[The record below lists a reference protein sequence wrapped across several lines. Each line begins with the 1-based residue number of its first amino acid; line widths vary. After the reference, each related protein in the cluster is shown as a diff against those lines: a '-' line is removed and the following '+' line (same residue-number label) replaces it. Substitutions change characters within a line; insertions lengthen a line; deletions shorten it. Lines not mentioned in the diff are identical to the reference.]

1 MKNLGKIDLREE
13 IILSN
18 NEMKG
23 ISGSGIIVH
32 NCDPHGSCGGT
43 CVVDLPSR
51 GINTRSDSEMRLGI
65 CTRAYL
71 DLCNCVVP

>member
-1 MKNLGKIDLREE
+1 MKNLGKIDLREG

-32 NCDPHGSCGGT
+32 NCDPH
-43 CVVDLPSR
+43 
-51 GINTRSDSEMRLGI
+51 
-65 CTRAYL
+65 
-71 DLCNCVVP
+71 